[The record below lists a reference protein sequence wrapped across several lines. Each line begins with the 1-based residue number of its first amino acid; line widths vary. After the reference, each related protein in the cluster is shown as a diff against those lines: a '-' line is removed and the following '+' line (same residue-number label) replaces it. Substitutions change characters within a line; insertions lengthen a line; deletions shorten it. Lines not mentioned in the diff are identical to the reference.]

1 MSENIFE
8 FDSRLDAAFLESA
21 YDNDKEH
28 AAFVFEQFLINY
40 PLQIKQVEDSF
51 ISGDTNLLKQKLHKV
66 KVAFSF
72 VGLTNI
78 TSKAEIIERKCAEI
92 TDIRYV
98 TDLYT
103 DFKNQLAEFIPI
115 VEMEFERLRA

>member
-51 ISGDTNLLKQKLHKV
+51 ISGDTNLLKQKSLFKTTLSSQFTRFYIG
-66 KVAFSF
+66 AP
-72 VGLTNI
+72 
-78 TSKAEIIERKCAEI
+78 II
-92 TDIRYV
+92 
-98 TDLYT
+98 
-103 DFKNQLAEFIPI
+103 
-115 VEMEFERLRA
+115 